1 MKFEK
6 THGDLE
12 LMLNVSPQDVGIY
25 QIMNIMLDLLLD
37 TRAVTNTE
45 IAKLN
50 VNGEAVGKWISVVN
64 TLKGIPI
71 ENAAHEISKRRLE
84 KLPILRNELERKIE
98 SVKEEE
104 KEIVRID
111 EESESLKRK
120 LGELEHIRE
129 KKLAAE
135 AGVSKLRR
143 EIDFLQREIDN
154 MPKVNPEELEER
166 AGILRKTLN
175 SIKINKET
183 FDKLNINIAKV
194 KTELGDVEFNLKN
207 AEEELAK
214 INSESERNIHALNDT
229 KAAAVKKQ
237 QDTEEKIKQIEDE
250 LHRIN
255 EMIQDGVARSEH
267 SAKTLAEL
275 NGRKEQLERDNHILD
290 ENIGKSHKEFDDLSK
305 LNEQKEIEL
314 NGLRER
320 VEGAKHKLGELS
332 EQKVVLAKQHGD
344 IGGEIR
350 KLEEDINNLSG
361 EIKSANADR
370 DDKARKLAEIHHR
383 KEQLAQDNNKFD
395 EEILKSEKELE
406 NIKKINEEKEIEL
419 IGFGERIETAKHR
432 VGELD
437 EQKDNLAKQHGDIE
451 GETRKLEEDIHNL
464 ENWIEEDE
472 SKRDDSAEKLG
483 ELNHEKEELAH
494 SIHTLDEKIEDLTEE
509 LKHLSGVN
517 EQKEIEIL
525 GFSESIEGAKHKLVE
540 LNNRKDDLDRELR
553 EIGAEIRMAE
563 EDSNAVEGH
572 IKANLAERDDKSRKL
587 DEFRH
592 KNEQLEL
599 DIQKLHESIGEAK
612 RERENLSQAN
622 EQKEMELLGFRNNIE
637 NEKLRTEKIKEELAA
652 TEKALSDIEA
662 ENNAMKERIPE
673 LNNIYQN
680 TVKEKGAKAFQIKL
694 LTSDI
699 DKIHEDIANAELELS
714 DKTTQKEIADKKL
727 NDMKAEM
734 QKEIQEKEQLEKE
747 YKVLANNLVQIKEQ
761 IAAMNKSEAE
771 ITADIKSKKKQLEYE
786 SETKSAKVQG
796 LNNELSHLNDT
807 IKELEMKIVRL
818 GADKENA
825 EEDFNKLS
833 EEVVDLETQIRTMR
847 EKDEENKKRKILMSN
862 TLAECERGLGA
873 YQEFFAS
880 ENYKEKQKAIE
891 KYKIIIDLYR
901 EGIIKLFDQDP
912 PVERLMDLN
921 FEFERKKSILREQ
934 LGQVESIMNNLQ
946 SEYIQVIAQ
955 IEGGVNQ

>member
-1 MKFEK
+1 
-6 THGDLE
+6 
-12 LMLNVSPQDVGIY
+12 
-25 QIMNIMLDLLLD
+25 
-37 TRAVTNTE
+37 
-45 IAKLN
+45 
-50 VNGEAVGKWISVVN
+50 
-64 TLKGIPI
+64 
-71 ENAAHEISKRRLE
+71 
-84 KLPILRNELERKIE
+84 
-98 SVKEEE
+98 
-104 KEIVRID
+104 
-111 EESESLKRK
+111 
-120 LGELEHIRE
+120 
-129 KKLAAE
+129 
-135 AGVSKLRR
+135 
-143 EIDFLQREIDN
+143 
-154 MPKVNPEELEER
+154 
-166 AGILRKTLN
+166 
-175 SIKINKET
+175 
-183 FDKLNINIAKV
+183 
-194 KTELGDVEFNLKN
+194 
-207 AEEELAK
+207 
-214 INSESERNIHALNDT
+214 
-229 KAAAVKKQ
+229 
-237 QDTEEKIKQIEDE
+237 
-250 LHRIN
+250 
-255 EMIQDGVARSEH
+255 
-267 SAKTLAEL
+267 
-275 NGRKEQLERDNHILD
+275 
-290 ENIGKSHKEFDDLSK
+290 
-305 LNEQKEIEL
+305 
-314 NGLRER
+314 
-320 VEGAKHKLGELS
+320 
-332 EQKVVLAKQHGD
+332 
-344 IGGEIR
+344 
-350 KLEEDINNLSG
+350 
-361 EIKSANADR
+361 
-370 DDKARKLAEIHHR
+370 
-383 KEQLAQDNNKFD
+383 
-395 EEILKSEKELE
+395 
-406 NIKKINEEKEIEL
+406 
-419 IGFGERIETAKHR
+419 
-432 VGELD
+432 
-437 EQKDNLAKQHGDIE
+437 
-451 GETRKLEEDIHNL
+451 
-464 ENWIEEDE
+464 
-472 SKRDDSAEKLG
+472 
-483 ELNHEKEELAH
+483 
-494 SIHTLDEKIEDLTEE
+494 
-509 LKHLSGVN
+509 
-517 EQKEIEIL
+517 
-525 GFSESIEGAKHKLVE
+525 
-540 LNNRKDDLDRELR
+540 
-553 EIGAEIRMAE
+553 
-563 EDSNAVEGH
+563 
-572 IKANLAERDDKSRKL
+572 
-587 DEFRH
+587 
-592 KNEQLEL
+592 
-599 DIQKLHESIGEAK
+599 
-612 RERENLSQAN
+612 
-622 EQKEMELLGFRNNIE
+622 MELLGFRNNIE

-714 DKTTQKEIADKKL
+714 DKTTQKEISDKKL